1 MAASDVARLL
11 VLAGLWGGSFVFI
24 RVAVPTMG
32 PLWLAFSRPALA
44 FVVLFGVAVAQSSV
58 PALRERWREYLI
70 VGTVNSALPF
80 ALYAFAEQTVNAST
94 AAILNATSPFF
105 GAAIAAVWLKE
116 PLRLRQVAGMG
127 LGIGG
132 VVWLVGWHA
141 EPLSAP
147 MVVAMLACLA
157 AALCYGIASV
167 YSKLRMSAVPSTAI
181 ALYSQLMA
189 AIVLA
194 PAVSLAP
201 LPVAPSALVAANVLA
216 LSLASTAYAYR
227 LYFRLIANVGPA
239 RALTVTFLIPLF
251 GVLWGVAFLSEPLA
265 SNMIFGGAL
274 ILAGTWLATRGSTPA
289 SPVVSSGRGA
299 DQTSSAAGPRTCVR
313 NSR

>member
-1 MAASDVARLL
+1 MVASDVARLL

-24 RVAVPTMG
+24 RVAVSALG

-44 FVVLFGVAVAQSSV
+44 FVVLFGLALAQRSL
-58 PALRERWREYLI
+58 PRLRERWREYLV

-80 ALYAFAEQTVNAST
+80 ALYTFAEQTVNAST

-105 GAAIAAVWLKE
+105 GAAIAALWLKE
-116 PLRLRQVAGMG
+116 PLTLRQLAGMG

-147 MVVAMLACLA
+147 IVVAMLACLG

-167 YSKLRMSAVPSTAI
+167 YTKLRMSGVPSTAI

-194 PAVSLAP
+194 PAASLTP
-201 LPVAPSALVAANVLA
+201 LPAAPSLLVAVNVLA
-216 LSLASTAYAYR
+216 LAVASTAYAYR
-227 LYFRLIANVGPA
+227 LYFRLIANIGPA

-251 GVLWGVAFLSEPLA
+251 GVLWGVTFLGEPLA
-265 SNMIFGGAL
+265 TNMIFGGAL
-274 ILAGTWLATRGSTPA
+274 ILAGTWLATRGSAPSSPA
-289 SPVVSSGRGA
+289 GFDGRRS

-313 NSR
+313 SSR